1 MTGLDLLLLG
11 MLALMGLGGF
21 RRGLIVGVLSLGGL
35 VLGAYVGSRLGP
47 QVVGGDESRWLPI
60 ATLLGAVVGAGLLQ
74 SVAVLVG
81 RSLRTLVAIGPLRA
95 LDAAGGAALGIATG
109 LVFCWVLGA
118 VLLYLPGQTELRR
131 QAQRSTILSALNE
144 EFPPQRLMDAL
155 SRVDPFAELAGP
167 GANVPQPDAA
177 IVRDPDVLRARAGV
191 VRVTGFACGL
201 GIEGSGWIAAPGVVV
216 TNAHVVA
223 GVETP
228 RVDRNDGGFRE
239 GTVVWFDARN
249 DLALLRVPGLGGRA
263 LPLADPERGVPVA
276 VLGFPENGP
285 YRAIPARL
293 GGTVTSVGRDAYGR
307 FPVPRTVTTLRGVV
321 RSGNS
326 GGPAVDAAGRVR
338 TTVFARRAGSDGGY
352 GVPAERVRKAL
363 AEAGEAP
370 LRTDCAE
377 R

>member
-228 RVDRNDGGFRE
+228 RVDRNDGEFRE

-326 GGPAVDAAGRVR
+326 GGPAVDAGGLVR